1 MKSMRANQAFSRSQ
15 HGLTLVEMMV
25 AMTIGLVL
33 LGGVIT
39 VLTAS
44 QQTYRV
50 NEAMARMQE
59 NARYAFQL
67 LSRDIRMA
75 GYRGCV
81 GDVVAITNVL
91 NNKND
96 FLWRF
101 DRPLEGF
108 EATNASG
115 WTPALPSEVTSP
127 LKGGDVGRDVIVV
140 RGVEGSYARVI
151 SHASESADPG
161 VELGSDFGKE
171 LQNYFDKSNPKSP
184 FIVLVSNCR
193 NTAIFQV
200 TGINNISD
208 KKFLEH
214 ATGGSSVEPGNEKEM
229 GEIFLNGEIVRIS
242 TRAYYI
248 RNNPGKIPALYW
260 KKGKDDADELVEGIE
275 NMQIQYGEDTN
286 GDRAVDIYRTADL
299 VADWENVVSV
309 RIDLL
314 VRSVENNIATQPQTY
329 TFNGETVTPTDR
341 RLRQVFSTVISL
353 RNRAP

>member
-1 MKSMRANQAFSRSQ
+1 MKSMRINQAFSRSQ

-44 QQTYRV
+44 QQTCRV

-101 DRPLEGF
+101 DQPLEGF
-108 EATNASG
+108 EATSASG

-140 RGVEGSYARVI
+140 RGVEDSYARVI

-171 LQNYFDKSNPKSP
+171 LQKYFDKPPSNSS
-184 FIVLVSNCR
+184 FIVLASNCQGITVFQATGVSNVSGQKIIAHASGSGEP
-193 NTAIFQV
+193 NTATMLGRSF
-200 TGINNISD
+200 
-208 KKFLEH
+208 
-214 ATGGSSVEPGNEKEM
+214 TGGEV
-229 GEIFLNGEIVRIS
+229 VRIS
-242 TRAYYI
+242 TRIYYI
-248 RNNPGKIPALYW
+248 RTNPGGIPALYW
-260 KKGKDDADELVEGIE
+260 KRGSEKAEELVEGIE
-275 NMQIQYGEDTN
+275 NMQIQYGEDTD
-286 GDRAVDIYRTADL
+286 GDRAVDTYRTADL

-314 VRSVENNIATQPQTY
+314 VQSVEDNVTSQSQTY